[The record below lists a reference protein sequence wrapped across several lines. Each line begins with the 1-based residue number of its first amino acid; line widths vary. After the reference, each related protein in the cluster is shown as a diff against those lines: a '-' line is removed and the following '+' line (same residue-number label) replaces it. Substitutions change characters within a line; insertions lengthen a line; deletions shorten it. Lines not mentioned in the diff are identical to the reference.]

1 MSFFDINLFGQPPAA
16 FGQPPPGAFGLPL
29 ALIPGS
35 PFGISPAPSPRQ
47 WASGAQSPFA
57 AGMPLARAV
66 SPSPYGSAPT
76 SRQHGA
82 TSPPPPRPSPS
93 TCAPDTLPPPP
104 ILNRSLQRPGVH
116 GEASPCPSPQVTAM
130 AVPASIRARTEA
142 PPAGNATGPGDG
154 TRGWDST
161 AQALSA
167 FYKIYAP
174 DRAAHVDSIVQ
185 TFGSDI
191 VGLNRCLRAKY
202 GASLPDLTPPN
213 KAASAT
219 STRMETQP
227 QGETRLPTF
236 REPEASSQN
245 SLPRPK
251 TPLSAHLNTGP
262 QPPLRTSSQS
272 PEAERQAPSIWHRAA
287 KEGSPTPEHTTGRY
301 AVDKPEVRDTVNGQ
315 HTLREPVSLQSSP
328 PSQPS
333 MEEKVRIVG
342 ICGCC
347 GYDVMSSPLPAFD
360 GGCYYHQVCLITC
373 QPAISTPLVQMNT
386 VSISRETRERG
397 KGTTAGKT
405 LKIRDMEAKT

>member
-1 MSFFDINLFGQPPAA
+1 MFSDFLLLGFASVCTFRTSGLVLLVRNLTFFGAMSFFAINPHNFGPPLAGFGQP
-16 FGQPPPGAFGLPL
+16 QPDAFGLPL
-29 ALIPGS
+29 AIIPGM
-35 PFGISPAPSPRQ
+35 PFAISPAPSPRP

-57 AGMPLARAV
+57 PGMPLARAV

-76 SRQHGA
+76 SRQHRV

-93 TCAPDTLPPPP
+93 TSAPDTLPPPP
-104 ILNRSLQRPGVH
+104 ILNRSLQ
-116 GEASPCPSPQVTAM
+116 SPVLSSRASPQVTAM
-130 AVPASIRARTEA
+130 ACPASIRARPAA
-142 PPAGNATGPGDG
+142 PPAENATGLGDG

-167 FYKIYAP
+167 FYRIYAP

-191 VGLNRCLRAKY
+191 VSLNRCLRAKY
-202 GASLPDLTPPN
+202 GATLHDLTPPN
-213 KAASAT
+213 KAASA

-227 QGETRLPTF
+227 QRETHLQTF

-245 SLPRPK
+245 SLPRPT

-272 PEAERQAPSIWHRAA
+272 PEAVRQVPSIWHRAA
-287 KEGSPTPEHTTGRY
+287 QEGSPTPEHTTGRY
-301 AVDKPEVRDTVNGQ
+301 AVDKPEVQETLNVQ
-315 HTLREPVSLQSSP
+315 HTLREPVSVQSSP

-333 MEEKVRIVG
+333 MEGKVRIVG

-347 GYDVMSSPLPAFD
+347 GYDVMSNPLPAFD

-373 QPAISTPLVQMNT
+373 QSAI
-386 VSISRETRERG
+386 
-397 KGTTAGKT
+397 
-405 LKIRDMEAKT
+405 

>member
-1 MSFFDINLFGQPPAA
+1 MSFFDINLFG
-16 FGQPPPGAFGLPL
+16 PPPGAFGQPL
-29 ALIPGS
+29 ALMHGS

-57 AGMPLARAV
+57 PGMPLTRAV
-66 SPSPYGSAPT
+66 SPSPYGSAPS
-76 SRQHGA
+76 SRQHGT

-104 ILNRSLQRPGVH
+104 ILNRSLQSRAQPGA
-116 GEASPCPSPQVTAM
+116 ASPCPDPQVTAM
-130 AVPASIRARTEA
+130 AVPASIRARPVA
-142 PPAGNATGPGDG
+142 PSPENATGPGV
-154 TRGWDST
+154 TRGWGST

-202 GASLPDLTPPN
+202 GATLHDLTPPN
-213 KAASAT
+213 KAASNT
-219 STRMETQP
+219 STRIETQP
-227 QGETRLPTF
+227 QRETPLPTF

-251 TPLSAHLNTGP
+251 APLSAQNTGP
-262 QPPLRTSSQS
+262 RPPIRTSSQS
-272 PEAERQAPSIWHRAA
+272 PEAARQAPSIWHRAA
-287 KEGSPTPEHTTGRY
+287 QEGSPTPELAAGRY
-301 AVDKPEVRDTVNGQ
+301 AVDKPEVRETVNGQ
-315 HTLREPVSLQSSP
+315 HTLREPVSVQLSP
-328 PSQPS
+328 HSQPS

-347 GYDVMSSPLPAFD
+347 GYDVMSNPLPAFD

-373 QPAISTPLVQMNT
+373 QSVM
-386 VSISRETRERG
+386 
-397 KGTTAGKT
+397 
-405 LKIRDMEAKT
+405 